1 MDKRLRHRIL
11 SKLAQTAPA
20 APATP
25 DLGTPPA
32 VPGDL
37 FSTLVR
43 GFNEATTPAI
53 MRITNDL
60 NVALHYASN
69 GKGNFGKIR
78 TNSYDMSGASP
89 DAQHIGALSKMVFNT
104 FLNSAKPF
112 EGRVAPK
119 QIHAWA
125 DAIVGSGNFSSLTQ
139 TEPGSKL
146 SNSLQGSSGV
156 GNLKD
161 ALSKEITAI
170 KNANPIT
177 A

>member
-1 MDKRLRHRIL
+1 MDKRLRLRIL
-11 SKLAQTAPA
+11 TKLAQTPA
-20 APATP
+20 ATPATP
-25 DLGTPPA
+25 ELGPPPA

-43 GFNEATTPAI
+43 GFNEATTPSI
-53 MRITNDL
+53 MRLTNDL
-60 NVALHYASN
+60 NAALHYASN
-69 GKGNFGKIR
+69 GKGNFTKIR
-78 TNSYDMSGASP
+78 TNSYDTSGASP
-89 DAQHIGALSKMVFNT
+89 DAQHIAGISKMVFGA

-112 EGRVAPK
+112 EGRIAPK

-125 DAIVGSGNFSSLTQ
+125 DAIIGSGNFTSLTQ

-161 ALSKEITAI
+161 AISKEITAI